1 MQCTDIAVTY
11 VDFNPESEKVIHP
24 YNVSNLPLVFSSLLS
39 LPAMVSATTNLPVLS
54 DYMSAEVKCRSMA
67 CETIIFPIFIVG
79 GYVKYYWGTII
90 GT

>member
-54 DYMSAEVKCRSMA
+54 DYMSAEVKCRRMA
-67 CETIIFPIFIVG
+67 CETIIFPICIEG
-79 GYVKYYWGTII
+79 EYVKYHWEPII
-90 GT
+90 GK